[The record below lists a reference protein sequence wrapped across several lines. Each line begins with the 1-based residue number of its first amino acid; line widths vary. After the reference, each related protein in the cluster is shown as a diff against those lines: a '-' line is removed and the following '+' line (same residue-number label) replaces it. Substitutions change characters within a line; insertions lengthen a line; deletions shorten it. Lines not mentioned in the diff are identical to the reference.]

1 MAARRVHVQAAR
13 RSSRPSPLT
22 YGRRRPVSPSN
33 RQAAS
38 GHTNM
43 GGGWPSRPS
52 PVAFTVSF
60 GRKGRLK
67 PFAACAHLSATPAAL
82 TAPYAVLCATPSRK
96 AHATAYHHMHTG
108 KAPRRH
114 SHRRCGQR
122 AVPTRS
128 GEAPLAPLVNHPKR
142 ASTWYQDEHI
152 CGDIDIG
159 SLGNSAGSHA
169 PAVARHDAWRGLA

>member
-22 YGRRRPVSPSN
+22 YGRRRPVSPPN

-67 PFAACAHLSATPAAL
+67 PLAACAHLSA
-82 TAPYAVLCATPSRK
+82 APG
-96 AHATAYHHMHTG
+96 AHRPIHRVMRHTVEEG
-108 KAPRRH
+108 
-114 SHRRCGQR
+114 SCHRL
-122 AVPTRS
+122 S
-128 GEAPLAPLVNHPKR
+128 
-142 ASTWYQDEHI
+142 
-152 CGDIDIG
+152 
-159 SLGNSAGSHA
+159 SHA
-169 PAVARHDAWRGLA
+169 HGQGSTPPQPQALWPKSCAHTVRRGSPRSAREPSQDGQHMVPR